1 MFEVE
6 EKEFKAAPMRLK
18 ISVIIPVYNAEK
30 YLDQCLQ
37 SVLNQSFTNF
47 ELILINDGSK
57 DRSGEICDTYAGKDQ
72 RIKVFHQQNAGP
84 AKARNTGIKIARGE
98 YITFVD
104 ADDTIEKEYY
114 GDMMKIADQ
123 LHPDILISNVK
134 LPGKKSIANTSFP
147 KDVLLKSNQIK
158 EKILSS
164 YYGGNLSQIP
174 SLWNKLYKK
183 TFIHM
188 NNLLIDE
195 TRVRAEDYWFNF
207 YAFKNAETCYA
218 IDKTYYN
225 YNTAVDNSV
234 MKTFRKDQFQGF
246 LRTRNELE
254 HNNQELKIKIN
265 QTRWDTE
272 FINNSNEFILMCYK
286 NKRYDIVKKILKD
299 KEFKKAIK
307 NYRPV
312 NLHTKIIKKA
322 QLLHLRFVSKLV
334 YKVWSIKLN

>member
-1 MFEVE
+1 MIP
-6 EKEFKAAPMRLK
+6 KLS
-18 ISVIIPVYNAEK
+18 IIIPVYNAEK

-37 SVLNQSFTNF
+37 SVLNQSFTDF
-47 ELILINDGSK
+47 ELLLINDGSK
-57 DRSGEICDTYAGKDQ
+57 DRSGEICDINAEKDQ

-84 AKARNTGIKIARGE
+84 AKARNTGIKVARGE
-98 YITFVD
+98 YLTFVD

-114 GDMMKIADQ
+114 EDMMKIADQ
-123 LHPDILISNVK
+123 LHPDILISSIK
-134 LPGKKSIANTSFP
+134 QPGKKSIANTSFP

-174 SLWNKLYKK
+174 SLCNKLYKK

-218 IDKTYYN
+218 VDKAYYN
-225 YNTAVDNSV
+225 YNTAVEGSV
-234 MKTFRKDQFQGF
+234 MRTFREDQFQGY

-254 HNNQELKIKIN
+254 VNNQELQIEIN
-265 QTRWDTE
+265 QTKWDTE
-272 FINNSNEFILMCYK
+272 FINNTHEFILLAII
-286 NKRYDIVKKILKD
+286 NNRWDSVKKVLNHE
-299 KEFKKAIK
+299 EFKKSFK
-307 NYRPV
+307 NYQPNTLHSKLIKTFMQM
-312 NLHTKIIKKA
+312 NLKPMA
-322 QLLHLRFVSKLV
+322 QLV
-334 YKVWSIKLN
+334 YKVWSTKIK